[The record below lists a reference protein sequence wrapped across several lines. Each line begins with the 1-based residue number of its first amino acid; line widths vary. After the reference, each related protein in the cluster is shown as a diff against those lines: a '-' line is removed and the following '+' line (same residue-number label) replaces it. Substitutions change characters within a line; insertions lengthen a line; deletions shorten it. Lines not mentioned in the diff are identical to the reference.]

1 MIRYLYIV
9 EEELAAFR
17 AKIQNTSMS
26 KEQLI
31 AELEKLTPEE
41 RDEIFEAFW
50 PPELRGP
57 TEEEKALLDRE
68 IEEYEK
74 NPNAGE
80 PRETVLARLRCK
92 L

>member
-1 MIRYLYIV
+1 
-9 EEELAAFR
+9 
-17 AKIQNTSMS
+17 MS

-41 RDEIFEAFW
+41 RQEIFEAFW
-50 PPELRGP
+50 PQELRGP

-74 NPNAGE
+74 NPNVGE
-80 PRETVLARLRCK
+80 PWETVLARLRSK